1 MIAWRRQIRIALAL
15 FVVGLGLAVLFGLRE
30 RAEPARAVVVERM
43 DPDAVIQTRGSRIVQ
58 ADSFGDNLRIV
69 ADRQLTYSDGGL
81 RMIDGVEI
89 TVESRDDREG
99 FTLQGTEASVDAD
112 QTEVELTGSV
122 RFAAANGLEAMT
134 DSAFYSQ
141 SDGVVRMPGTATFL
155 RDDME
160 ASANSAEYD
169 RTSDLLRLSGDAVV
183 TLTTDDTATVIASHS
198 AAIAETNGFMTF
210 DGGVRIEADARQMTA
225 DRAGVTM
232 VDGTSQL
239 EALELHGG
247 ARIVGSAPEPGELRE
262 MTASDIRLDYDET
275 GQSIERAT
283 LDGAAHLELFGAAGR
298 RGTQVAGRSMVVAF
312 TMDGTGVDTLSARD
326 NVVLDIPA
334 ADDRP
339 AQRVTADVLRATS
352 ESGNGLERAEFEGSV
367 EYRETRR
374 DPETESDTRIAR
386 AQRLETTLGD
396 GLSALEGA
404 TFHGDVTFED
414 GQVQARGDQAHYV
427 VVDNTVELIL
437 SDPAARI
444 PRVVDRRG
452 SVQARNI
459 RIGFEGP
466 RIDARGDVESVL
478 SQSSVDGTTGDVK
491 RPGLLDGAEPVLVT
505 AGELSY
511 DGELETATYSG
522 GAHLWQGDTEFRGD
536 TIVRDEAAGDL
547 EIDGAARTRF
557 RVTQIND
564 DTGFPEE
571 SLTNGRAMSM
581 HYADDLRRVTYATDA
596 RLSGPRVDLTA
607 DVIEVYLHENSNA
620 LDRITASGEVTLVMT
635 GRLASGE
642 SLVYYDA
649 DGRYEMQG
657 KPVRIVEEDGGGGEK
672 EGQENGADE
681 CRETTGRTLTFFITA
696 DEVSVDGQA
705 EARTETAT
713 GECAELMRR

>member
-69 ADRQLTYSDGGL
+69 ADRQLTYSDGRL

-112 QTEVELTGSV
+112 QTEIELTGSV
-122 RFAAANGLEAMT
+122 RFAAANGLEATT

-183 TLTTDDTATVIASHS
+183 TLTTDDAATVIASHS

-283 LDGAAHLELFGAAGR
+283 LDGAAHLELFGTAGR
-298 RGTQVAGRSMVVAF
+298 RGTQVAGRSMVVTF

-326 NVVLDIPA
+326 NIVLDIPA

-339 AQRVTADVLRATS
+339 AQRVTADVLRGTS

-396 GLSALEGA
+396 GLSALERA

-414 GQVQARGDQAHYV
+414 GQVQGRGDQAHYV

-437 SDPAARI
+437 SDTAARI

-536 TIVRDEAAGDL
+536 TIVLDEAAGNL

-564 DTGFPEE
+564 DTGLPEE

-581 HYADDLRRVTYATDA
+581 HYADDLRRVTYTTDA

-657 KPVRIVEEDGGGGEK
+657 EPVRIVEEDGGEGEE